1 MSNLSIRGL
10 EPETLA
16 ALKALARQQNAS
28 VNATVLRLIEQG
40 LGKSPEKPTR
50 RRYDDLD
57 ELAGAWSEDEAA
69 EFEAVTADSHRIEPD
84 LWK

>member
-10 EPETLA
+10 GPETLA
-16 ALKALARQQNAS
+16 ALKALARQHNTS
-28 VNATVLRLIEQG
+28 VNTTVLRLIEQE
-40 LGKSPEKPTR
+40 LGKRPGKPGR

-57 ELAGAWSEDEAA
+57 ALAGAWTREDAA
-69 EFEAVTADSHRIEPD
+69 EFEAVTADSRRIEPD